1 LSSILPKI
9 FYKKVLTN
17 TLPYGNI
24 LIGICFKEVSKWA
37 QEREKSGEMTTDE
50 VERKLRELIDEVLE
64 LRKMWEQR
72 RLEAENQ
79 VKSLD
84 AKLTAYQVALKD
96 YWEHLDIPN
105 KLK

>member
-1 LSSILPKI
+1 M
-9 FYKKVLTN
+9 VLT
-17 TLPYGNI
+17 PPIPCGNI
-24 LIGICFKEVSKWA
+24 PLSRKCQGGVKCKYDME
-37 QEREKSGEMTTDE
+37 G
-50 VERKLRELIDEVLE
+50 KLRILIDKTLE

-96 YWEHLDIPN
+96 YWEHLDLPD
-105 KLK
+105 KLKNE

>member
-1 LSSILPKI
+1 MEELARI
-9 FYKKVLTN
+9 TN
-17 TLPYGNI
+17 
-24 LIGICFKEVSKWA
+24 
-37 QEREKSGEMTTDE
+37 DE
-50 VERKLRELIDEVLE
+50 FEQKLGELIDEVLE

-96 YWEHLDIPN
+96 YWEHMDMPN
-105 KLK
+105 KLKQI